1 MPSKHNGVRV
11 HAHTVRVRSK
21 LCTLVCLR
29 VAPLTAELN
38 KGSDG
43 RVAYGR
49 CGAYA
54 VAAPPIS
61 GSSSAGVGP
70 SPNHSPAR
78 SPGSSPS
85 PGRSPG
91 SSPRLSPSRR

>member
-1 MPSKHNGVRV
+1 MQSKQNGACV
-11 HAHTVRVRSK
+11 HAQTVHVRSK
-21 LCTLVCLR
+21 LCTLVSLR
-29 VAPLTAELN
+29 VTPLTAELN

-49 CGAYA
+49 GGAYA

-91 SSPRLSPSRR
+91 ISARLSPSRR